1 MFANIKILCYYKPK
15 AVKSVKDK
23 KWYNEDDLKVFIYY
37 SDEPKDVKTKNYIDK
52 IFFHSG
58 TYKMI
63 YVISGDRIFEIDNK
77 RIKASNGTLAIAPPD
92 TKIGFERTSNRTN
105 CYMEINIHPKVF
117 DSVVGDNEF
126 LRVFFDTT
134 AEEKVLNVFKLSS
147 SSVLDLLD
155 SIYQALDKHLGRIHI
170 LPKILS
176 IISELDIEF
185 DNKEKTSFKG
195 STNHSV
201 KLMRYIE
208 NNYTK
213 KIALDEVC
221 KRFFVS
227 KPTVNSIVQ
236 KNTGQTFLQHVNYL
250 RVLEAERLIKGT
262 QTPLNRVYSLVGFSD
277 YSTFYREYKKIVGIS
292 PSKERRN

>member
-1 MFANIKILCYYKPK
+1 VRALKNE
-15 AVKSVKDK
+15 
-23 KWYNEDDLKVFIYY
+23 KWYNEDDLKIYIYY
-37 SDEPKDVKTKNYIDK
+37 NDEPKDVKTKNYIDK
-52 IFFHSG
+52 IFFHNG
-58 TYKMI
+58 MYKMI

-77 RIKASNGTLAIAPPD
+77 RIKASNGTLAIAPPN
-92 TKIGFERTSNRTN
+92 TRIGFERTSNRTN
-105 CYMEINIHPKVF
+105 CYMEINLHQRIF
-117 DSVVGDNEF
+117 GSVIGDNEF
-126 LRVFFDTT
+126 LRIFHDTSD
-134 AEEKVLNVFKLSS
+134 EEKVFDVFKLNTSI
-147 SSVLDLLD
+147 VLELLD
-155 SIYQALDKHLGRIHI
+155 SIYQALDKHLGRVHI

-221 KRFFVS
+221 ERFFVS

-236 KNTGQTFLQHVNYL
+236 KNTGRTFLRHVNYL

-262 QTPLNRVYSLVGFSD
+262 QTPLNRIYSLVGFSD
-277 YSTFYREYKKIVGIS
+277 YSTFYREYKKFFGIS
-292 PSKERRN
+292 PSKENR

>member
-1 MFANIKILCYYKPK
+1 M
-15 AVKSVKDK
+15 KDT

-37 SDEPKDVKTKNYIDK
+37 NDEPKDVKTKNYIDK
-52 IFFHSG
+52 IFFHNG

-105 CYMEINIHPKVF
+105 CYMEINVHPKVF

-134 AEEKVLNVFKLSS
+134 AEEKVLNVLKLDSLA
-147 SSVLDLLD
+147 VLELLD
-155 SIYQALDKHLGRIHI
+155 SIYQSLDKHLGRIHI

-176 IISELDIEF
+176 IISELDIIF
-185 DNKEKTSFKG
+185 DKKEKATFKG
-195 STNHSV
+195 ATNHNV

-213 KIALDEVC
+213 RISLNEVC
-221 KRFFVS
+221 ERFFVS
-227 KPTVNSIVQ
+227 KPTANAIVQ
-236 KNTGQTFLQHVNYL
+236 KNTGKTFLQYINYL
-250 RVLEAERLIKGT
+250 RVREAQHLIKNSK
-262 QTPLNRVYSLVGFSD
+262 TPLNRVYSLVGFSD
-277 YSTFYREYKKIVGIS
+277 YSTFYREYKKMFGIS
-292 PSKERRN
+292 PSKEKSYS

>member
-1 MFANIKILCYYKPK
+1 MKK
-15 AVKSVKDK
+15 AVRALKNQ
-23 KWYNEDDLKVFIYY
+23 KWYNEDDLKIFIYY
-37 SDEPKDVKTKNYIDK
+37 NDEPKDVKTKNYLDK
-52 IFFHSG
+52 IYFDSG
-58 TYKMI
+58 TYKLI
-63 YVISGDRIFEIDNK
+63 YVISGDRIFEIGKK
-77 RIKASNGTLAIAPPD
+77 RIKATNGTLAIAPPN
-92 TKIGFERTSNRTN
+92 TRVGFERTSNRTN
-105 CYMEINIHPKVF
+105 CYMEINLHQRIF
-117 DSVVGDNEF
+117 DSVIGDNEF
-126 LRVFFDTT
+126 LRVFHDTSG
-134 AEEKVLNVFKLSS
+134 EEKVFDVFKLNTSI
-147 SSVLDLLD
+147 VLELLD
-155 SIYQALDKHLGRIHI
+155 SIYQALDKHLGRVHI

-221 KRFFVS
+221 ERFFVS

-262 QTPLNRVYSLVGFSD
+262 QTPLNRIYSLVGFSD
-277 YSTFYREYKKIVGIS
+277 YSTFYREYKKFFGIS
-292 PSKERRN
+292 PSKENR

>member
-1 MFANIKILCYYKPK
+1 M
-15 AVKSVKDK
+15 KDT

-37 SDEPKDVKTKNYIDK
+37 NDEPKDVKTKNYIDK
-52 IFFHSG
+52 IFFHNG

-105 CYMEINIHPKVF
+105 CYMAINVHPKVF

-134 AEEKVLNVFKLSS
+134 AEEKVLNVLKLDSLA
-147 SSVLDLLD
+147 VLELLD
-155 SIYQALDKHLGRIHI
+155 SIYQALDRHLGRIHI

-176 IISELDIEF
+176 IISELDIVF
-185 DNKEKTSFKG
+185 DKKENTTFKG
-195 STNHSV
+195 STNHNV

-213 KIALDEVC
+213 KITLDDVC
-221 KRFFVS
+221 ERFFVS
-227 KPTVNSIVQ
+227 KPTANAIVQ
-236 KNTGQTFLQHVNYL
+236 KNTGKTFLQYINYL
-250 RVLEAERLIKGT
+250 RVREAQHMIKNSK
-262 QTPLNRVYSLVGFSD
+262 TPLNRVYSLVGFSD
-277 YSTFYREYKKIVGIS
+277 YSTFYREYKKIIGIS
-292 PSKERRN
+292 PSKEHR